1 MCFDLFEVPLPPLV
15 VRVECCERDSATTT
29 FGNTSRRLHVNR
41 QDCSPEGEIL
51 LGEWVCVGGGG
62 GSDCFEW
69 GIKMYF
75 LKRLKTE
82 TYFAPKGVKNHA
94 LWFHTYL

>member
-1 MCFDLFEVPLPPLV
+1 MCFDLFEVPLPSLV

-51 LGEWVCVGGGG
+51 LGDWVGGWVGGVIALNG
-62 GSDCFEW
+62 GSKC
-69 GIKMYF
+69 
-75 LKRLKTE
+75 TS
-82 TYFAPKGVKNHA
+82 
-94 LWFHTYL
+94 

>member
-41 QDCSPEGEIL
+41 QDCSPGDEIL
-51 LGEWVCVGGGG
+51 LDEWVGGGRGRGVIALNG
-62 GSDCFEW
+62 GSKC
-69 GIKMYF
+69 
-75 LKRLKTE
+75 
-82 TYFAPKGVKNHA
+82 TY
-94 LWFHTYL
+94 